1 MRITVAVDVMG
12 GDHGASVTVPAALQ
26 VLAQQPDLHLLL
38 VGDEGL
44 ITPLIALVAS
54 AQRARIEIVHTTE
67 FVTMSDKVSVALRN
81 KKQSSMRLA
90 VNAVR
95 DGQAQAC
102 VSAGN
107 TGALMAIG
115 RFVLKTHPGIDRPAI
130 MTALPTQKGH
140 AHMLDLGANVD
151 SDPHHLVQFAEMG
164 SLVAQA
170 LDGYGQSNA
179 GQSSADQPRVGL
191 LNIGEEEI
199 KGNDFIKATHELLR
213 ASSLNYIGY
222 VEGDGIFHGDADVV
236 VCDGF
241 VGNIALKSSEG
252 VAKMMGAKIKE
263 QINRNWLTKL
273 LGLLAYPIW
282 KGLKQEMDPGRYNGA
297 SLVGLTGIVV
307 KSHGSAQID
316 SFAQALRVA
325 IKEVE
330 KDIPG
335 LLARHFSAAEAVR
348 NELAVAAE
356 SST

>member
-12 GDHGASVTVPAALQ
+12 GDFGPSVTVPAALQ
-26 VLAQQPDLHLLL
+26 VLAEQPDLHLLL
-38 VGDEGL
+38 VGDEAQ
-44 ITPLIALVAS
+44 IVPLIAFSAS
-54 AQRARIEIVHTTE
+54 TPRARIEIVHTTE

-90 VNAVR
+90 INAVR

-115 RFVLKTHPGIDRPAI
+115 RFVLKMHAGIDRPAI
-130 MTALPTQKGH
+130 MTALPTQTGH

-151 SDPHHLVQFAEMG
+151 SEPHHLLQFAEMG
-164 SLVAQA
+164 ALVAQA
-170 LDGYGQSNA
+170 LDRH
-179 GQSSADQPRVGL
+179 DQPRVGL

-252 VAKMMGAKIKE
+252 VAKMMAAMIKA

-330 KDIPG
+330 TDIPA
-335 LLARHFSAAEAVR
+335 LLARHFSAAEHAKKALL
-348 NELAVAAE
+348 LATE
-356 SST
+356 SPVETV

>member
-12 GDHGASVTVPAALQ
+12 GDFGASVTVPAALQ
-26 VLAQQPDLHLLL
+26 VLAEQPDLHLLL
-38 VGDEGL
+38 VGDEAQ
-44 ITPLIALVAS
+44 IVPLIAFSAS
-54 AQRARIEIVHTTE
+54 TPRARIEIVHTTE

-90 VNAVR
+90 INAVR

-115 RFVLKTHPGIDRPAI
+115 RFVLKMHAGIDRPAI
-130 MTALPTQKGH
+130 MTALPTQTGH
-140 AHMLDLGANVD
+140 VHMLDLGANVD
-151 SDPHHLVQFAEMG
+151 SEPHHLLQFAEMG
-164 SLVAQA
+164 ALVAQA
-170 LDGYGQSNA
+170 LDGH
-179 GQSSADQPRVGL
+179 DQPRVGL

-252 VAKMMGAKIKE
+252 VAKMMAAMIKA

-330 KDIPG
+330 KDIPA
-335 LLARHFSAAEAVR
+335 LLARHFSAAEHAKKALLLATESPVEAV
-348 NELAVAAE
+348 
-356 SST
+356 

>member
-38 VGDEGL
+38 VGDEAQ
-44 ITPLIALVAS
+44 IVPLIAFSAS
-54 AQRARIEIVHTTE
+54 TPRARIEIVHTTE

-90 VNAVR
+90 INAVR

-115 RFVLKTHPGIDRPAI
+115 RFVLKMHAGIDRPAI
-130 MTALPTQKGH
+130 MTALPTQTGH

-151 SDPHHLVQFAEMG
+151 SEPHHLLQFAEMG
-164 SLVAQA
+164 ALVAQA
-170 LDGYGQSNA
+170 LDGH
-179 GQSSADQPRVGL
+179 DQPRVGL

-252 VAKMMGAKIKE
+252 VAKMMAAMIKA

-330 KDIPG
+330 KDIPA
-335 LLARHFSAAEAVR
+335 LLARHFSAAEHAKKALLLATESPVEAV
-348 NELAVAAE
+348 
-356 SST
+356 

>member
-12 GDHGASVTVPAALQ
+12 GDFGPSVTVPAALQ
-26 VLAQQPDLHLLL
+26 VLAEQPDLHLLL
-38 VGDEGL
+38 VGDEAQ
-44 ITPLIALVAS
+44 IVPLIAFSAS
-54 AQRARIEIVHTTE
+54 TPRARIEIVHTTE

-90 VNAVR
+90 INSVR

-115 RFVLKTHPGIDRPAI
+115 RFVLKMHAGIDRPAI
-130 MTALPTQKGH
+130 MTALPTQTGH

-151 SDPHHLVQFAEMG
+151 SEPHHLLQFAEMG
-164 SLVAQA
+164 ALVAQA
-170 LDGYGQSNA
+170 LDGH
-179 GQSSADQPRVGL
+179 DQPRVGL

-252 VAKMMGAKIKE
+252 VAKMMAAMIKA

-330 KDIPG
+330 KDIPA
-335 LLARHFSAAEAVR
+335 LLARHFSAAEHAKKALLLATESPVEAV
-348 NELAVAAE
+348 
-356 SST
+356 

>member
-12 GDHGASVTVPAALQ
+12 GDFGPSVTVPAALQ
-26 VLAQQPDLHLLL
+26 VLAEQPDLHLLL
-38 VGDEGL
+38 VGDEAQ
-44 ITPLIALVAS
+44 IVPLIAFSAS
-54 AQRARIEIVHTTE
+54 TPRARIEIVHTTE

-90 VNAVR
+90 INAVR

-107 TGALMAIG
+107 TGALMAIA
-115 RFVLKTHPGIDRPAI
+115 RFVLKMHAGIDRPAI
-130 MTALPTQKGH
+130 MTALPTQTGH
-140 AHMLDLGANVD
+140 VHMLDLGANVD
-151 SDPHHLVQFAEMG
+151 SEPHHLLQFAEMG
-164 SLVAQA
+164 ALVAQA
-170 LDGYGQSNA
+170 LDGH
-179 GQSSADQPRVGL
+179 DQPRVGL

-252 VAKMMGAKIKE
+252 VAKMMAAMIKA

-330 KDIPG
+330 KDIPA
-335 LLARHFSAAEAVR
+335 LLARHFSAAEHAKKALLLATESPVEAV
-348 NELAVAAE
+348 
-356 SST
+356 

>member
-44 ITPLIALVAS
+44 ITPLIALVES

-115 RFVLKTHPGIDRPAI
+115 RFVLRTHAGIDRPAI
-130 MTALPTQKGH
+130 MTAMPTQTGH

-170 LDGYGQSNA
+170 LDGHG
-179 GQSSADQPRVGL
+179 QPRVGL

-222 VEGDGIFHGDADVV
+222 VEGDGIFRGDADVV

-241 VGNIALKSSEG
+241 VGNIALKCSEG
-252 VAKMMGAKIKE
+252 VAKMMGGKIKE
-263 QINRNWLTKL
+263 QINRSWLTKL

-297 SLVGLTGIVV
+297 SLVGLSGIVV
-307 KSHGSAQID
+307 KSHGSAQIN

-335 LLARHFSAAEAVR
+335 LLARHFSAAETAK
-348 NELAVAAE
+348 NALAE
-356 SST
+356 PIDSST

>member
-12 GDHGASVTVPAALQ
+12 GDHGADVTVPAALQ

-38 VGDEGL
+38 IGDEGL
-44 ITPLIALVAS
+44 VNPLIAFVAPEL
-54 AQRARIEIVHTTE
+54 RARLELVHTTE

-90 VNAVR
+90 INAVR
-95 DGQAQAC
+95 DGRAQAC

-115 RFVLKTHPGIDRPAI
+115 RFVLKTHAGIDRPAI
-130 MTALPTQKGH
+130 MTALPTQTGH

-151 SDPHHLVQFAEMG
+151 SEPHHLLQFAEMG
-164 SLVAQA
+164 ALVATA
-170 LDGYGQSNA
+170 LDGHE
-179 GQSSADQPRVGL
+179 QPRVGL

-263 QINRNWLTKL
+263 QINRNLLTRL
-273 LGLLAYPIW
+273 LGVLAYPIW
-282 KGLKQEMDPGRYNGA
+282 KGLKQELDPGRYNGA
-297 SLVGLTGIVV
+297 SLVGLSGIVV
-307 KSHGSAQID
+307 KSHGSAQVD

-330 KDIPG
+330 KDIPA
-335 LLARHFSAAEAVR
+335 LLASHFRAAEAAR
-348 NELAVAAE
+348 QALPMATE
-356 SST
+356 SPSATI

>member
-12 GDHGASVTVPAALQ
+12 GDFGPSVTVPAALQ
-26 VLAQQPDLHLLL
+26 VLAEQPDLHLLL
-38 VGDEGL
+38 VGDEAQ
-44 ITPLIALVAS
+44 IVPLIAFSAS
-54 AQRARIEIVHTTE
+54 TPRARIEIVHTTE

-90 VNAVR
+90 INAVR

-115 RFVLKTHPGIDRPAI
+115 RFVLKMHAGIDRPAI
-130 MTALPTQKGH
+130 MTALPTQTGH
-140 AHMLDLGANVD
+140 VHMLDLGANVD
-151 SDPHHLVQFAEMG
+151 SEPHHLLQFAEMG
-164 SLVAQA
+164 ALVAQA
-170 LDGYGQSNA
+170 LDGH
-179 GQSSADQPRVGL
+179 DQPRVGL

-252 VAKMMGAKIKE
+252 VAKMMAAMIKA

-282 KGLKQEMDPGRYNGA
+282 KGLMQEMDPGRYNGA

-330 KDIPG
+330 KDIPA
-335 LLARHFSAAEAVR
+335 LLARHFSAAEHAKKALLLATESPVEAV
-348 NELAVAAE
+348 
-356 SST
+356 

>member
-1 MRITVAVDVMG
+1 
-12 GDHGASVTVPAALQ
+12 
-26 VLAQQPDLHLLL
+26 
-38 VGDEGL
+38 
-44 ITPLIALVAS
+44 
-54 AQRARIEIVHTTE
+54 
-67 FVTMSDKVSVALRN
+67 
-81 KKQSSMRLA
+81 
-90 VNAVR
+90 
-95 DGQAQAC
+95 
-102 VSAGN
+102 
-107 TGALMAIG
+107 
-115 RFVLKTHPGIDRPAI
+115 
-130 MTALPTQKGH
+130 
-140 AHMLDLGANVD
+140 
-151 SDPHHLVQFAEMG
+151 
-164 SLVAQA
+164 
-170 LDGYGQSNA
+170 
-179 GQSSADQPRVGL
+179 VGL

-252 VAKMMGAKIKE
+252 VAKMMAAMIKA

-330 KDIPG
+330 KDIPA
-335 LLARHFSAAEAVR
+335 LLARHFSAAEHAKKALLLATESPVEAV
-348 NELAVAAE
+348 
-356 SST
+356 

>member
-12 GDHGASVTVPAALQ
+12 GDFGPSVTVPAALQ
-26 VLAQQPDLHLLL
+26 VLAEQPDLHLLL
-38 VGDEGL
+38 VGDEAQ
-44 ITPLIALVAS
+44 IVPLIAFSAS
-54 AQRARIEIVHTTE
+54 TPRARIEIVHTTE

-90 VNAVR
+90 INAVR

-115 RFVLKTHPGIDRPAI
+115 RFVLKMHAGIDRPAI
-130 MTALPTQKGH
+130 MTALPTQTGH
-140 AHMLDLGANVD
+140 VHMLDLGANVD
-151 SDPHHLVQFAEMG
+151 SEPHHLLQFAEMG
-164 SLVAQA
+164 ALVAQA
-170 LDGYGQSNA
+170 LDGH
-179 GQSSADQPRVGL
+179 DQPRVGL

-252 VAKMMGAKIKE
+252 VAKMMAAMIKA

-330 KDIPG
+330 TDIPA
-335 LLARHFSAAEAVR
+335 LLARHFSAAEHAKKALLLATESPVEAV
-348 NELAVAAE
+348 
-356 SST
+356 